1 MEIMVILAHPQKGS
15 FNHSIAEIALQTL
28 KDQGHRV
35 NFHDLYEEK
44 FNPILPHEEIAKT
57 APMESIVLTHCNE
70 ITRAAGIIIVH
81 PNWWGQPPA
90 ILKGWVDRVMRV
102 GVAYEFSEG
111 DSGEGVPIGLLR
123 ANSALVFNTSNTPRK
138 RELQVFG
145 DPLEVLWKRCIF
157 ELCGIQQFYRRMFEV
172 IVTSTV
178 EQRQSWLTEVR
189 ETVTHCFPK
198 Q

>member
-15 FNHSIAEIALQTL
+15 FNHSIAKIALQTL

-44 FNPILPHEEIAKT
+44 FNPILPHEEIPKAT
-57 APMESIVLTHCNE
+57 PLDPIVLTHCNE

-90 ILKGWVDRVMRV
+90 ILKGWVDRIMRV
-102 GVAYEFSEG
+102 GTAYEFAEG
-111 DSGEGVPIGLLR
+111 DSGAGVPIGLLG
-123 ANSALVFNTSNTPRK
+123 AKAALVFNTSNTPRK

-145 DPLEVLWKRCIF
+145 DPLEVLWKSCIF
-157 ELCGIQQFYRRMFEV
+157 ELCGIQQFYRRMFGV
-172 IVTSTV
+172 IVTSTL
-178 EQRQSWLTEVR
+178 EQRQSWLIEVR
-189 ETVTHCFPK
+189 ETVTHYFPK

>member
-15 FNHSIAEIALQTL
+15 FNHSIAEIVLQTI
-28 KDQGHRV
+28 KYQGHRV

-44 FNPILPHEEIAKT
+44 FNPILPHEEIPKT
-57 APMESIVLTHCNE
+57 APLDSIVLTHCNE

-102 GVAYEFSEG
+102 GVAYEFAEG

-123 ANSALVFNTSNTPRK
+123 AKTALVFNTSNTSRK

-145 DPLEVLWKRCIF
+145 DPLEVLWKSCIF
-157 ELCGIQQFYRRMFEV
+157 ELCGIQQFHRRMFGV

-178 EQRQSWLTEVR
+178 EQRRSWLTEVR
-189 ETVTHCFPK
+189 ETVTHYFPK